1 MIKLIYNLTIAILI
15 TLVLLSAGQEV
26 RAADGD
32 NTNDKTVI
40 TTGASG
46 NVNVTVDVKGKG
58 ELSADI
64 KGPAR
69 MDITAGQDVK
79 LDVRAGRESRVTING
94 EGYSDSNNY
103 NDNSGVEL
111 TSPALQQQPSVNTE
125 NPDNKMTITA
135 ASAIA
140 LLLALLIAGYC
151 FYRKYQAGKP
161 GFRR

>member
-94 EGYSDSNNY
+94 ESYSDSNNY
-103 NDNSGVEL
+103 NSGVEL

-135 ASAIA
+135 ASAIV